1 MLIKNYKY
9 FKNLIIYLFCILI
22 CAQANSMH
30 CNTVQ
35 QEQTHYYTN
44 INNIPNEVYQVI
56 NNIYHARINNYSNTN
71 IWSRFGTDYIS
82 YNGGI
87 HYYSTKPWHNREQQL
102 PILNSQHNW
111 WPGNNNQREFYIE
124 HDIIPYNQGIN
135 RGSHRIIYNSF
146 TGESFYTA
154 DHYNS
159 FVRIQRNWTNDYTF
173 IIH

>member
-71 IWSRFGTDYIS
+71 IWSILFLSRGCWASTDQEAAAAE
-82 YNGGI
+82 G
-87 HYYSTKPWHNREQQL
+87 R
-102 PILNSQHNW
+102 
-111 WPGNNNQREFYIE
+111 
-124 HDIIPYNQGIN
+124 
-135 RGSHRIIYNSF
+135 
-146 TGESFYTA
+146 
-154 DHYNS
+154 
-159 FVRIQRNWTNDYTF
+159 
-173 IIH
+173 